1 MKNPMLRADCA
12 RCAALC
18 CVGLAFDRSHL
29 FAFDKAP
36 GAPCRLLNSA
46 GRCRIHDRL
55 SQEGFEGCAR
65 YDCLGAGQYV
75 VQQIFAG
82 RSWRTEPDL
91 AKPMLESFAILREIH
106 ELSLLLLTAKKLP
119 LALSQIGAVDAF
131 LAALQPCDD
140 WTVESLRDFA
150 KSGAASAVRSFLMTL
165 RTNAA
170 GWASRRDAA
179 EARIGGA

>member
-1 MKNPMLRADCA
+1 MLRADCA

-91 AKPMLESFAILREIH
+91 VKPMLESFAILCEVH
-106 ELSLLLLTAKKLP
+106 ELLLLLLTAKKLS
-119 LALSQIGAVDAF
+119 LAPSQLRAVDAF
-131 LAALQPCDD
+131 LAALQPRDH
-140 WTVESLRDFA
+140 WTIESLHGFA
-150 KSGAASAVRSFLMTL
+150 KSGTAAAVRSFLTTL
-165 RTNAA
+165 RANAA
-170 GWASRRDAA
+170 VWASRRNSA
-179 EARIGGA
+179 EAGVGGA